1 MEVKE
6 LAPTPADIAIEL
18 VVNAVADCGGMLTV
32 TSEGDP
38 LRVTFRNP
46 EHHEQTLV
54 LVTRAASPAL
64 ERVLELLALA
74 LWRRQSGAWSLET
87 GVVIRLPRLPARLDR
102 WHESID
108 LMLSRS
114 NVKDA
119 ASTTLPFALCS
130 ERGGYL
136 LRLPGLT
143 VTQPDPDD
151 GSHTT
156 VTRTDIPQHEAALRA
171 LKILLAQMGDHHQA
185 WWGGV
190 KEPITTG
197 LQLARLAET
206 SQSGVYGL
214 LDALAQ
220 RGWIRKGYGRELRLL
235 DVPAVL
241 AWWLD
246 HAKHQL
252 RRLIPVRPLYVSDP
266 LGSWSERCRWLK
278 DQDEKLAV
286 TPWAISGWAACQ
298 LLDLSILHHPEA
310 KPFTVTI
317 GRSAVALPAV
327 LHAWKLVECEPRDA
341 VFWIEPTPPQR
352 AALAA
357 TLLVDGV
364 RVVDGWQAALDVAS
378 DPDRGIEQAMSIA
391 ERLWPAS

>member
-1 MEVKE
+1 MNLIESTVD
-6 LAPTPADIAIEL
+6 AVDPAIAL
-18 VVNAVADCGGMLTV
+18 VTNAVAASGAMLAV
-32 TSEGDP
+32 TSSRDP
-38 LRVTFRNP
+38 LEVILRGLDDQ
-46 EHHEQTLV
+46 EQTL
-54 LVTRAASPAL
+54 LFVTRSASPAF

-74 LWRRQSGAWSLET
+74 LWRRQEGSWSLNT
-87 GVVIRLPRLPARLDR
+87 GLVIRLPRFPARLARWEEGIDR
-102 WHESID
+102 
-108 LMLSRS
+108 MLSRGS
-114 NVKDA
+114 VQDA
-119 ASTTLPFALCS
+119 VPTALPFALCS

-143 VTQPDPDD
+143 VTEPDPDD
-151 GSHTT
+151 GSLTT
-156 VTRTDIPQHEAALRA
+156 VTRADIPQHEAALRA
-171 LKILLAQMGDHHQA
+171 LKILLAQMGDHRQA
-185 WWGGV
+185 WWGGF

-220 RGWIRKGYGRELRLL
+220 RGWIRKGYGKELRLL
-235 DVPAVL
+235 NVRAVL

-252 RRLIPVRPLYVSDP
+252 RLLIPVRPLYELNP
-266 LGSWSERCRWLK
+266 LMSWSARCRWLQ
-278 DQDEKLAV
+278 DQDAKLA
-286 TPWAISGWAACQ
+286 PWAISGWAACH
-298 LLDLSILHHPEA
+298 LLHLSVLHHPEA
-310 KPFTVTI
+310 KPFSVTI

-341 VFWIEPTPPQR
+341 IFWIEPTPPQR

-364 RVVDGWQAALDVAS
+364 PVVDGWQAALDVAS